1 MEDKSK
7 CEEYYKVSTFFHKEY
22 VKCNE
27 INHELKSVN
36 ISKECNELYESH
48 KKYQDKYVKEIEKR
62 S

>member
-27 INHELKSVN
+27 INHELKGVN